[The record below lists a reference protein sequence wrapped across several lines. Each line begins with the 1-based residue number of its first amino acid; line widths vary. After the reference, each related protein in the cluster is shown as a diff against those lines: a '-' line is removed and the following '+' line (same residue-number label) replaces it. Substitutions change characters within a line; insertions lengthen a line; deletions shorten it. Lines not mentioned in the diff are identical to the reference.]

1 LAHQYSHPCRAV
13 GHKPVSKRDVRLI
26 EPQSPFPKVNTK
38 RLNRSTKKFQLL
50 MKQADLLAVMIGNS
64 DDFAISLMEAA
75 QHSDAM
81 KVKKLVLSTG
91 ITAKVET
98 KFTPSGIRI
107 KLDNSDEEPGDCCNL
122 IMSLHW

>member
-1 LAHQYSHPCRAV
+1 
-13 GHKPVSKRDVRLI
+13 
-26 EPQSPFPKVNTK
+26 
-38 RLNRSTKKFQLL
+38 
-50 MKQADLLAVMIGNS
+50 MKQADLLAVMIVNS
-64 DDFAISLMEAA
+64 DEFAVSLMEAA
-75 QHSDAM
+75 QHSDAI
-81 KVKKLVLSTG
+81 KVQKLVLSTG